1 MVDFQVTQT
10 YALERCFRLNCVREY
25 LFMHTIL
32 SETGYT
38 KQSVLYTIAMR
49 FSALF
54 FENVE
59 EAI

>member
-1 MVDFQVTQT
+1 
-10 YALERCFRLNCVREY
+10 
-25 LFMHTIL
+25 MHTIL